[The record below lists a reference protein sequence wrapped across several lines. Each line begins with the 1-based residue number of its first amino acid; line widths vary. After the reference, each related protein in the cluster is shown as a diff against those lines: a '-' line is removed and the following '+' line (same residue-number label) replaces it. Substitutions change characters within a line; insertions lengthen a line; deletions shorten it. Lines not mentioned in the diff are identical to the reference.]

1 MLTLLK
7 SEWRKLVY
15 VRANWG
21 LLLAATFISALS
33 VGVTP
38 FILET
43 AQSDQIF
50 GLTLDQPAAID
61 ATYANGISGYVFAII
76 LGILMM
82 AGEFRHGTAVA
93 TFLTAPKRGAVLTA
107 KLATAA
113 LGGVLLML
121 ISTGASLLTGYF
133 VLLGFENAAEP
144 SENLFANT
152 LAAAAVGGA
161 VLGIVGIAIG
171 TLIRN
176 QMLAI
181 VGALVYL
188 FVIDPLLLA
197 LWPDA
202 GKFLPSGLITAML
215 SLDISAPELG
225 FDTTGYLPA
234 LTATLVLLS
243 YGAVFAFVAIATSLR
258 RDID

>member
-1 MLTLLK
+1 MIALLK
-7 SEWRKLVY
+7 SEWRKLIY

-21 LLLAATFISALS
+21 LLVAATFISVLS
-33 VGVTP
+33 VVVTP
-38 FILET
+38 FILAT
-43 AQSDQIF
+43 GDAGQLL
-50 GLTLDQPAAID
+50 GLGLDQTAAVD
-61 ATYANGISGYVFAII
+61 ATYANGISGYIFAII
-76 LGILMM
+76 LGIMLM

-93 TFLTAPKRGAVLTA
+93 TFLTSPKRGVVLTT
-107 KLATAA
+107 KLLIAA
-113 LGGVLLML
+113 IGGVLLMVM
-121 ISTGASLLTGYF
+121 STGASLLAGYF
-133 VLLGFENAAEP
+133 TLMSFEDVAQP
-144 SENLFANT
+144 SENLFLNT
-152 LAAAAVGGA
+152 MVAALVSGA
-161 VLGIVGIAIG
+161 VLGVIGVAIG

-215 SLDISAPELG
+215 AIDISAPELG
-225 FDTTGYLPA
+225 FDTTNYLPA
-234 LTATLVLLS
+234 LTATLVLLG